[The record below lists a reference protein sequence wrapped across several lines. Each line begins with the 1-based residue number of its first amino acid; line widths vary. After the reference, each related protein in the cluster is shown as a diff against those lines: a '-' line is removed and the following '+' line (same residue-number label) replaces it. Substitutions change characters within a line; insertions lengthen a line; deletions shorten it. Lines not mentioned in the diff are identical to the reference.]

1 MNTLLTGSPVNGVR
15 PAPNDW
21 KNTTASIDQTLLF
34 PAPVFKGRQALYL
47 AADNRV
53 DNATP
58 QVANRAIAYSGPDQP
73 IYPELKPS
81 LVYARLFNLH
91 YMWIINFPQAPGQ
104 LVADA
109 RRMVITVRE
118 LALGHLVVGV
128 S

>member
-1 MNTLLTGSPVNGVR
+1 ML
-15 PAPNDW
+15 
-21 KNTTASIDQTLLF
+21 
-34 PAPVFKGRQALYL
+34 
-47 AADNRV
+47 
-53 DNATP
+53 
-58 QVANRAIAYSGPDQP
+58 ANRPSVKGIVTAGFQP
-73 IYPELKPS
+73 VIR